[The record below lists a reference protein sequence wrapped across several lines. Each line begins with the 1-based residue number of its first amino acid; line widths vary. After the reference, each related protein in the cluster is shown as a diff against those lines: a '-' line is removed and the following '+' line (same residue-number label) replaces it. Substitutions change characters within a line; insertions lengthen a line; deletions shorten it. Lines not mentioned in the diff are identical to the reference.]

1 VIRHAD
7 THKNNNLLGMR
18 NPWKPSGQGPLFGE
32 LDMTTKAL
40 RLITLLLATTLA
52 GICHGE
58 SLPDA
63 WQVALG
69 VDQRAK
75 AMQNLSVAAEQS
87 LSAARG
93 YRLPTVSV
101 EAAYTILDSTP
112 SITLSV
118 PQLGKMGMPIADD
131 AFAFSRAMVTIPLYT
146 HGKISS
152 GIDAAAAMAGAAGYD
167 QHRIIQEIKL
177 DVAENYVAVLRAER
191 GVVVAESSASS
202 LSAHVRD
209 VENLYSQG
217 LVAKND
223 LLASRVVLSEAR
235 QRLLQA
241 QNRFDIARSA
251 YNRLM
256 GRMLTASVTLDDIVP
271 VVTTDSY
278 ESLVEMA
285 LRNRPELAGLK
296 QQESVF
302 RHQAS
307 GVRAATGP
315 QIALSGGYT
324 YLENHQLIHDQF
336 WSVSLGVKW
345 DLFDGGVLRKQAAA
359 LSYKAAAV
367 SNQVNDLRSLV
378 TLQIRQA
385 WLEVEETR
393 QRIIVAREAVGQA
406 RENLAVAN
414 DRYRNGIGT
423 NTEVLD
429 AEALSSRSRA
439 NYDNA
444 VYDSVI
450 AQFRLRRAVGDL

>member
-1 VIRHAD
+1 
-7 THKNNNLLGMR
+7 
-18 NPWKPSGQGPLFGE
+18 
-32 LDMTTKAL
+32 MTSKAL
-40 RLITLLLATTLA
+40 QLLTLLYAVTLA
-52 GICHGE
+52 GMCHGE
-58 SLPDA
+58 SLSDA
-63 WQVALG
+63 WQLALG
-69 VDQRAK
+69 VDQRVK
-75 AMQNLSVAAEQS
+75 AVHNLSEAAERD

-93 YRLPTVSV
+93 YRLPTVSA

-112 SITLSV
+112 SIHLNV
-118 PQLGKMGMPIADD
+118 PNLGKLEMPLADD
-131 AFAFSRAMVTIPLYT
+131 SFAYSRATVTIPLYT

-152 GIDAAAAMAGAAGYD
+152 GIDAATSLVEAVKHD
-167 QHRIIQEIKL
+167 QRRTMQDIKL
-177 DVAENYVAVLRAER
+177 DVAERYVAVLRAER
-191 GVVVAESSASS
+191 GVVVAKSSVTS
-202 LSAHVRD
+202 LSGHVRD
-209 VENLYSQG
+209 VENLFSQG

-223 LLASRVVLSEAR
+223 LLASRVALSEAS

-241 QNRFDIARSA
+241 QNRLDIARSA

-256 GRMLTASVTLDDIVP
+256 GRTLTASVTLDEIVP
-271 VVTTDSY
+271 TGTQENY
-278 ESLVEMA
+278 EALVESA
-285 LRNRPELAGLK
+285 LKGRPELASLEQHAGA
-296 QQESVF
+296 F

-324 YLENHQLIHDQF
+324 YLENRQLVRDQF
-336 WSVSLGVKW
+336 WSVSLGLKW
-345 DLFDGGVLRKQAAA
+345 DLFDGGVLRNQAAG
-359 LSYKAAAV
+359 LSYKADAV
-367 SNQVNDLRSLV
+367 SNQISDLRSMV

-385 WLEVEETR
+385 WLEVEESR

-406 RENLAVAN
+406 EENLVVAN

-429 AEALSSRSRA
+429 ADTLSSRSRA